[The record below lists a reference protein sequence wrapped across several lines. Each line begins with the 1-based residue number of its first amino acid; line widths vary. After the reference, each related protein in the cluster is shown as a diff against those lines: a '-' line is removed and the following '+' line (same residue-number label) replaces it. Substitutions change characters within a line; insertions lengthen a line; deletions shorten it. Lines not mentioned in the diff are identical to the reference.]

1 MVVMYKNATVSVAS
15 ETVKKNR
22 EGTKIKFFDFDNPL
36 EVLRADVQPNT
47 LTTAE
52 IQLYGLDEKKAGTKK
67 MFFNGGQYLLRG
79 NRCRVAFDDGRI
91 EVYGIEPVNRW
102 NNHGEVLLIPV
113 EHE

>member
-47 LTTAE
+47 LTTA
-52 IQLYGLDEKKAGTKK
+52 
-67 MFFNGGQYLLRG
+67 
-79 NRCRVAFDDGRI
+79 
-91 EVYGIEPVNRW
+91 
-102 NNHGEVLLIPV
+102 
-113 EHE
+113 

>member
-47 LTTAE
+47 LD
-52 IQLYGLDEKKAGTKK
+52 LTKK
-67 MFFNGGQYLLRG
+67 RLVPK
-79 NRCRVAFDDGRI
+79 RCFSMAGSTF
-91 EVYGIEPVNRW
+91 
-102 NNHGEVLLIPV
+102 
-113 EHE
+113 